1 MNNERKRLKHQARLK
16 RREKRAKISANIPK
30 EVKVIDMQLVY
41 YPYRQWQDAFQKY
54 WREGDD
60 TVFKIINSPWALFVE
75 DYLISGDEILK
86 NIDDHVVSKWGFE
99 AFEIAKKNIDNIHPK
114 KMDKKSHARRSAN
127 RLINLTK
134 SIKEYG
140 YCGGAYNS
148 NDNLINVIK
157 NYIAPNG
164 NKGFKLLY
172 GNRRAAVCSGLG
184 MKKIKVRCWDYYKTS

>member
-1 MNNERKRLKHQARLK
+1 MRILESKKMNNERKRLKHQARLK

-86 NIDDHVVSKWGFE
+86 NIDDHVVSKWGF
-99 AFEIAKKNIDNIHPK
+99 
-114 KMDKKSHARRSAN
+114 
-127 RLINLTK
+127 
-134 SIKEYG
+134 
-140 YCGGAYNS
+140 
-148 NDNLINVIK
+148 
-157 NYIAPNG
+157 
-164 NKGFKLLY
+164 
-172 GNRRAAVCSGLG
+172 
-184 MKKIKVRCWDYYKTS
+184 